1 MTDLLQT
8 PVKFLPG
15 IGPKRA
21 ELLEKELG
29 ISTCR
34 DLLFFAPFRYID
46 KSKVYTVRELESTL
60 AYVQLRGKLISRAVV
75 GETPKNKRLTAI
87 LKDSTGSIELVFFKG
102 IKWMAERLK
111 IGEEYV
117 VFGKPSEFNG
127 TYNMVHPEVTK
138 ASEETMYGG
147 SSMMGV
153 YSSTEKLKN
162 AGIGNKVFSKFV
174 AAALEKYGNSINE
187 TLPDKILKERFLSLL
202 KEAVKNVRSIGL
214 NLRSSSFYSLV
225 C

>member
-29 ISTCR
+29 IATCH
-34 DLLFFAPFRYID
+34 DLLFFAPFRYVD
-46 KSKVYTVRELESTL
+46 KSKVYAVRELESTL
-60 AYVQLRGKLISRAVV
+60 AYVQLRGKLISKSIV
-75 GETPKNKRLTAI
+75 GDTPKNKRLTAI

-102 IKWMAERLK
+102 IKWMEEKLK

-127 TYNMVHPEVTK
+127 IYNMVHPEVTK
-138 ASEETMYGG
+138 TSEETMYGG
-147 SSMMGV
+147 STMMGV

-162 AGIGNKVFSKFV
+162 AGIGN
-174 AAALEKYGNSINE
+174 
-187 TLPDKILKERFLSLL
+187 
-202 KEAVKNVRSIGL
+202 
-214 NLRSSSFYSLV
+214 
-225 C
+225 